1 MYYGKEEIIV
11 YNIHTMTD
19 EIKAIDVNDGEYLDL
34 VVETCSRII
43 CYEYNNELCTCQAPS
58 DCHGHADFIKS
69 AKGCIGAVSAFSVN
83 LFDTQY
89 IDKSELN

>member
-1 MYYGKEEIIV
+1 MGKERIV
-11 YNIHTMTD
+11 YNRHTMTD
-19 EIKAIDVNDGEYLDL
+19 EIKIEETDYIDV

-58 DCHGHADFIKS
+58 DCHGHTDFIKS